1 MTPTYSESPE
11 EAAQIARQTLPF
23 VTKHELAANPVN
35 YAVFYEYF
43 SGTNTALRDA
53 ADRAASLHGSFSQEV
68 VSDLYLRFVAK
79 EDPQFVAKIQGELRG
94 LVQSMMEALTAADLE
109 SNHYQTQLN
118 AGLAKLADQSTVAAL
133 HGVITS
139 LIEDTKII
147 LKSNTRLNKRLETAN
162 YDLGTL
168 QQQLEFQRSAAL
180 TDPLTGLA
188 NRRAFDQ
195 IMSAA
200 MERANTD
207 HQPLTVLMVDIDHF
221 KKVNDTHG
229 HLVGDQALRFV
240 ANVLVESVRGDDV
253 VSRYGGEEFAIILIG
268 TSMEGAKLVAEKIRV
283 RVADRPL
290 MRVRTGISIGRITVS
305 IGAALYKNGETVEQF
320 VDRADH
326 ALYAAKQQGR
336 DRVIVSLE

>member
-1 MTPTYSESPE
+1 MTQKYSESPE
-11 EAAQIARQTLPF
+11 EAAQIARQTIPF

-43 SGTNTALRDA
+43 SGTNAALRDA
-53 ADRAASLHGSFSQEV
+53 ADRAASLHGNLSQEV
-68 VSDLYLRFVAK
+68 VSDLYVRFVAK
-79 EDPQFVAKIQGELRG
+79 EDPQFIAKIQGELRG

-109 SNHYQTQLN
+109 SNQYQMRLN
-118 AGLAKLADQSTVAAL
+118 AGLAQLDDQSTVASL
-133 HGVITS
+133 HEVITS

-147 LKSNTRLNKRLETAN
+147 LKSNTRLSKRLETAN

-195 IMSAA
+195 IMSTATV
-200 MERANTD
+200 RANGED
-207 HQPLTVLMVDIDHF
+207 QPLCVLMVDIDHF

-253 VSRYGGEEFAIILIG
+253 VSRYGGEEFAIILVG
-268 TSMEGAKLVAEKIRV
+268 TPMEGAKLVAEKIRV

-305 IGAALYKNGETVEQF
+305 IGLTFYKKGETAESFVE
-320 VDRADH
+320 RADR

-336 DRVIVSLE
+336 DRVVLSLA

>member
-1 MTPTYSESPE
+1 MTQKYSESPE
-11 EAAQIARQTLPF
+11 EAAQIARQTIPF

-53 ADRAASLHGSFSQEV
+53 ADRAVSLHGNLSQEV
-68 VSDLYLRFVAK
+68 VSDLYIRFVAK
-79 EDPQFVAKIQGELRG
+79 EDPQFIAKIQGELRG
-94 LVQSMMEALTAADLE
+94 LVQSMMEAVTAADLE
-109 SNHYQTQLN
+109 SNHYQMRLN
-118 AGLAKLADQSTVAAL
+118 AGLAQLDDQSTVASL
-133 HGVITS
+133 HEAMTS

-147 LKSNTRLNKRLETAN
+147 LKSNTRLSKRLETAN

-195 IMSAA
+195 IMSTAT
-200 MERANTD
+200 ERANGED
-207 HQPLTVLMVDIDHF
+207 QSLCVLMVDIDHF

-253 VSRYGGEEFAIILIG
+253 VSRYGGEEFAIILVG
-268 TSMEGAKLVAEKIRV
+268 TPMESAKLVAEKIRV

-305 IGAALYKNGETVEQF
+305 IGLTFYKKGETAESFVE
-320 VDRADH
+320 RADR

-336 DRVIVSLE
+336 DRVVHSLP